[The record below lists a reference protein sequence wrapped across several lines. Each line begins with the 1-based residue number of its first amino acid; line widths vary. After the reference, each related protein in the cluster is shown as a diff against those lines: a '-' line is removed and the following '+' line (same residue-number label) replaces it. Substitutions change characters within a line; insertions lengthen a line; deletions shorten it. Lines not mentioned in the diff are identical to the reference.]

1 MQIELNAEQQRI
13 LERATKD
20 GTSVE
25 DVLNQAFAMIEMQ
38 IDGIEDFWKD
48 LSPEERETVEA
59 HIEEG
64 CAQAERGEL
73 YTPEEAKEILAEL
86 KARRHVA

>member
-13 LERATKD
+13 LERAVKD

-25 DVLNQAFAMIEMQ
+25 EVLNQAFAALEEEM
-38 IDGIEDFWKD
+38 DSLDLLLEDEAV
-48 LSPEERETVEA
+48 LA

-64 CAQAERGEL
+64 CAQAKRGEL
-73 YTPEEAKEILAEL
+73 YTPEEAKRILAE
-86 KARRHVA
+86 RRAKRQVA

>member
-25 DVLNQAFAMIEMQ
+25 EVLDQAFAVIEHEL
-38 IDGIEDFWKD
+38 DSDW
-48 LSPEERETVEA
+48 LSELPPEELEAIEA

-64 CAQAERGEL
+64 CAQADRGEL
-73 YTPEEAKEILAEL
+73 YTPEEVKRMMAER
-86 KARRHVA
+86 KAQRQVA

>member
-25 DVLNQAFAMIEMQ
+25 DVLNQAFAIVEAQLDMPDWISELSE
-38 IDGIEDFWKD
+38 EDRAALD
-48 LSPEERETVEA
+48 A

-64 CAQAERGEL
+64 LAQAERGEL
-73 YTPEEAKEILAEL
+73 YTPEEVKSMLAE
-86 KARRHVA
+86 RRAKRQVA